1 MEIIKILQSIV
12 HALWKFP
19 EIVVLL
25 VRAVC
30 DCKML
35 AKVKASQKSLKSE
48 VDCPSDRSAGKKFIC
63 SLRWLSV
70 LFQQAEELK
79 EWFTVKK

>member
-1 MEIIKILQSIV
+1 MIAEM
-12 HALWKFP
+12 
-19 EIVVLL
+19 L
-25 VRAVC
+25 V
-30 DCKML
+30 
-35 AKVKASQKSLKSE
+35 KVKASQKSLKSE

-79 EWFTVKK
+79 E